1 MSIEERLGLNKFAVD
16 EEFAHIRVNTELCR
30 TCESKPCTWGCPALL
45 YRLVEGEIRFDYAGC
60 LECGTCRLLCPVE
73 GAIRWEYPRGTMGVQ
88 YRYG

>member
-1 MSIEERLGLNKFAVD
+1 MSIEERLGLNKYAVD
-16 EEFAHIRVNTELCR
+16 EEFAHITVNTALCR

-45 YRLVEGEIRFDYAGC
+45 YRLVGDEIRFDHAGC